1 MVRSSYHA
9 DKQAEEAGVGQGYF
23 FSACERHS
31 STEVTMAPDPI
42 PAAAANARSETVL
55 RRLLGGMS
63 IFTLLMTVPQVL
75 TIWVGQQAAGV
86 SVFSWSAY
94 LLSALLWFWFGIQK
108 RDRNIYLPCVGWI
121 ALNSAV
127 VAGAVVHG

>member
-1 MVRSSYHA
+1 
-9 DKQAEEAGVGQGYF
+9 
-23 FSACERHS
+23 
-31 STEVTMAPDPI
+31 MAPDPI